1 MSRTSSPPA
10 PRFPEGFLWGAATS
24 AYQVEGAVD
33 ADGRGPSIWDVF
45 CRVPGRVRNG
55 DTGDVACDHYRRY
68 REDLDLMAD
77 LGLRAYR
84 FSVAWPRVLPEG
96 TGRVNLAGLGFYRRL
111 AEGLAERGIVP
122 VATLYHWDLP
132 QALQER
138 GGWATREAVRWF
150 ADYASVVASAL
161 GDLVPYWVTQNEPW
175 VAAFLGHATGL
186 HAPGVRDWS
195 TALAVAH
202 HLLLSHAVAARA
214 IRERHPEAHVG
225 VALDLHDLKPATER
239 PEDAAAVVRMD
250 GFRNRW
256 FLDPLLLGRYP
267 EDLAGRYRDRG
278 LDLSWLRPGDLETV
292 QGSLDFLGVNYYAM
306 TVVREAPGES
316 PLELAAVPPAGPVT
330 AMGWRVAPAGL
341 HRLLVRLARDY
352 PPVPVLITENGAAY
366 DDVLT
371 DGHEVRDDERVN
383 YLASHVA
390 AAAAA
395 VADGVD
401 LRGYFVW
408 SLLDNFEWTEGYSK
422 RFGLVYVDYE
432 SQRRIPKRSA
442 SWYRDLI
449 RSNGRALDQAGPAS
463 GSPGPGPDAA
473 EAPSRS

>member
-1 MSRTSSPPA
+1 MSGALSAPA
-10 PRFPEGFLWGAATS
+10 SRFPEGFLWGAATS
-24 AYQVEGAVD
+24 AYQVEGAAA

-45 CRVPGRVRNG
+45 CRQPGRVRNG

-68 REDLDLMAD
+68 REDLDLMAE

-96 TGRVNLAGLGFYRRL
+96 TGKVNPAGLDFYRRL
-111 AEGLAERGIVP
+111 VEGLVERGMVP

-132 QALQER
+132 QALQDR

-150 ADYASVVASAL
+150 ADYASAVASAL

-186 HAPGVRDWS
+186 HAPGVRDWD

-202 HLLLSHAVAARA
+202 HLLLSHAAAARA
-214 IRERHPEAHVG
+214 IRERHPEARVG
-225 VALDLHDLKPATER
+225 VALDLHHLEPATER
-239 PEDAAAVVRMD
+239 PEDVAAAARMD

-267 EDLAGRYRDRG
+267 EDLTTRYRDRG
-278 LDLSWLRPGDLETV
+278 LDRSWLRPGDLQELR
-292 QGSLDFLGVNYYAM
+292 GSLDFLGVNYYAM
-306 TVVREAPGES
+306 TVVRDAPGEG
-316 PLELAAVPPAGPVT
+316 PLELAAVPPEGPVT
-330 AMGWRVAPAGL
+330 AMGWRVAPEGL

-352 PPVPVLITENGAAY
+352 PPLPILITENGAAY
-366 DDVLT
+366 DDALADGEVL
-371 DGHEVRDDERVN
+371 DDERVR

-390 AAAAA
+390 AAGAAL
-395 VADGVD
+395 ADGVD

-408 SLLDNFEWTEGYSK
+408 SFLDNFEWTEGYSK

-432 SQRRIPKRSA
+432 TQWRVPKRSA

-449 RSNGRALDQAGPAS
+449 GSSRGAVDPARPVGAGQGPDRAGGPAA
-463 GSPGPGPDAA
+463 G
-473 EAPSRS
+473 